1 MGVLKFSMIVIGL
14 GIMAT
19 AVMMDTSVG
28 GNGFGERVHN
38 LSKAQHQ
45 TVLLIVG
52 GVIFLG
58 GVMIRRRES
67 TSADDL
73 RKCPF
78 CAEDIKQGALKCKHC
93 GEPIEPAAA
102 PKAPEHPRD
111 AQADK
116 AEQLGARRDGRFWVF
131 EGRLFDSAGDVIS
144 FASDREA

>member
-1 MGVLKFSMIVIGL
+1 ML
-14 GIMAT
+14 
-19 AVMMDTSVG
+19 
-28 GNGFGERVHN
+28 
-38 LSKAQHQ
+38 
-45 TVLLIVG
+45 
-52 GVIFLG
+52 
-58 GVMIRRRES
+58 ES
-67 TSADDL
+67 GQRKRTSADDL

-78 CAEDIKQGALKCKHC
+78 CAEDIKQEALKCKHC